1 MAIPRKIIRELD
13 AEKENARK
21 TMSFADYN
29 EWSKDYWERLNKI
42 SHYYTFTPYNLDHW
56 REKKITITD
65 KRRITANEQSECKYV
80 LMDDLGNTVERN
92 YNMVDG
98 NYWFYNAT
106 TDIVIAIE
114 AYSMWWAAH
123 KADEILGR
131 QQEQLE
137 LL

>member
-1 MAIPRKIIRELD
+1 MTIPRDIMRELD
-13 AEKENARK
+13 AELENARK
-21 TMSFADYN
+21 TMSFADYD
-29 EWSKDYWERLNKI
+29 EWCNGYWERLNKI
-42 SHYYTFTPYNLDHW
+42 NHYYTFTPYNLDHW
-56 REKKITITD
+56 REKKITIID
-65 KRRITANEQSECKYV
+65 KRRTTANEQSERKYV

-98 NYWFYNAT
+98 NYWFHNVT
-106 TDIVIAIE
+106 TDDVIAIE
-114 AYSMWWAAH
+114 AYSMWWAAY